1 MRSRKKSQILEYLN
15 ILLNDFF
22 FLGILAY
29 FEELPDLS
37 HTTIRVAEDQYDA
50 REGSISQHAT
60 DAPNVLVYKRGD
72 LSGNERGVFYFKR
85 LRPLAV
91 CYELEKWV
99 GGNRTKFPVTGGWGI
114 IGEGHDC
121 RTDIFG
127 ALLLQIF
134 PEIALYYLDVMSRF
148 ENITTNYRQLLAK
161 MEPDRVVGYQPL
173 RQSGCDYLGKNPRQ
187 KRAHR
192 AREPGLDP
200 GTPYAEDLF
209 QDKTG

>member
-1 MRSRKKSQILEYLN
+1 MTSG
-15 ILLNDFF
+15 F
-22 FLGILAY
+22 LAY

-50 REGSISQHAT
+50 REGCISQHAP
-60 DAPNVLVYKRGD
+60 DAPNVFVYKRGD

-85 LRPLAV
+85 LRPLGD
-91 CYELEKWV
+91 CYELEKWL

-134 PEIALYYLDVMSRF
+134 REIALYYLDAMSRF
-148 ENITTNYRQLLAK
+148 EDITTNCRQLLAI
-161 MEPDRVVGYQPL
+161 MENQTASWDTNIFVNPDAIILEKILTKSVRIVL
-173 RQSGCDYLGKNPRQ
+173 ANRDLTRELSMRKKLSQ
-187 KRAHR
+187 K
-192 AREPGLDP
+192 
-200 GTPYAEDLF
+200 
-209 QDKTG
+209 